1 MVEILGPFLIL
12 VATAWQGDG
21 TTWTGKAE
29 APIDGDTLRVRD
41 QGGRVRK
48 VRILGI
54 DAPDE
59 GQRFFTNAREHL
71 EKLTKGREVVVSEVG
86 KDAAGR
92 IAAGVRVSDH
102 DLALDMLTAGLAWY
116 RRSTADDPALEAEE
130 RRAKARNVGLW
141 IDKDP
146 QPPWEWRASLEQ
158 RRKAG
163 QSVPVVPAP
172 QP

>member
-1 MVEILGPFLIL
+1 MVEILGTILIF

-21 TTWTGKAE
+21 ATWTGKAE
-29 APIDGDTLRVRD
+29 VPIDGDTLRVRD
-41 QGGRVRK
+41 QGGRVHK

-59 GQRFFTNAREHL
+59 GQRFFSNARDHL
-71 EKLTKGREVVVSEVG
+71 GKLTKGREVVVSEVG
-86 KDAAGR
+86 NDSAGR
-92 IAAGVRVSDH
+92 IAARVRISDH

-116 RRSTADDPALEAEE
+116 HRSTVDDPALEAEE

-146 QPPWEWRASLEQ
+146 QPPWEWRASLER
-158 RRKAG
+158 RRKAV
-163 QSVPVVPAP
+163 QSAPAP